1 MERSQFIIDRTLY
14 SDDVTARAAH
24 RYTNRFGVELR
35 SQNENL
41 FALFWSLDGSRL
53 PDDLWAA
60 FSRDLLDER
69 LRAVVR
75 AETTGLQQELLRAA
89 LNQAIPIDAHV

>member
-24 RYTNRFGVELR
+24 RYTSRFGVELR
-35 SQNENL
+35 SQDENL
-41 FALFWSLDGSRL
+41 FVLFWSLDGSGL
-53 PDDLWAA
+53 PDDLRTA

-75 AETTGLQQELLRAA
+75 AETTGLQQELL
-89 LNQAIPIDAHV
+89 